1 MKHRQTGNG
10 GFTLVELMVVLLVTG
25 VLLGLLVP
33 ALNMV
38 KDRML
43 YVKQK
48 AQFHTIEVGLEGFR
62 ADMGD
67 YPPSYVPYPAPAQQA
82 LRNSYGALRLAEALI
97 GRDGFGFHPKSR
109 FRTDGLGDVNGD
121 GTVAAGETVY
131 HVGTDLTI
139 GAYTETSNQNLKAR
153 KGPYIELEKANAVQ
167 LSVYGTWYETLGLP
181 NNYVFADMFRVVKS
195 ARTAKLIGM
204 PILYYRANTANYL
217 HDATDAN
224 IGTSEAAQN
233 NIYMMLDNGM
243 MYELPVG
250 RHPLADSSGSG
261 YEWWYKKTTNPAFP
275 GGSPPPPYPR
285 PYRHD
290 SFILHSAGEDGLYG
304 TEDDV
309 FNFDENE

>member
-97 GRDGFGFHPKSR
+97 GRDGFGFHPKSL
-109 FRTDGLGDVNGD
+109 FRTDGLAYMDND
-121 GTVAAGETVY
+121 ATPDEVY
-131 HVGTDLTI
+131 HVGTD
-139 GAYTETSNQNLKAR
+139 YPYETSDQNLKVR

-243 MYELPVG
+243 MYELPVS